1 MEETSFS
8 LMKKDSFFLDTPLN
22 PQTNQIRFNQED
34 LAKLK
39 SGEELYEKLHVPQ
52 PKYTTGFM
60 VAGGMSYYGIGKLI
74 FCVGTMNTNCYFKL
88 LITSKKIFKD

>member
-8 LMKKDSFFLDTPLN
+8 LIQKRFLLDTPLN

-39 SGEELYEKLHVPQ
+39 SGEEKLYEKLHVPQ
-52 PKYTTGFM
+52 PK
-60 VAGGMSYYGIGKLI
+60 
-74 FCVGTMNTNCYFKL
+74 
-88 LITSKKIFKD
+88 